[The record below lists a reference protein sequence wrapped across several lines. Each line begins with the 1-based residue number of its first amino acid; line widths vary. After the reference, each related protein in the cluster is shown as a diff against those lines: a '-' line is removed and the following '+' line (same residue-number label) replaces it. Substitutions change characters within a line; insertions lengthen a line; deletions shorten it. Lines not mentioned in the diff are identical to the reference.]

1 MCSRWITIIFPA
13 TRTASLRIRVSVLP
27 PSGAKNTVKKGYD
40 CAVHRPHLKDFNLDL
55 TEMWKG
61 RTPDDLDRQRES
73 EMQAEFEKNAVE
85 DPAEE
90 HDSEDELSL

>member
-1 MCSRWITIIFPA
+1 
-13 TRTASLRIRVSVLP
+13 
-27 PSGAKNTVKKGYD
+27 
-40 CAVHRPHLKDFNLDL
+40 
-55 TEMWKG
+55 MWKG